1 MIALPPEL
9 MTLIGGGLWHVFT
22 VFLRVSAMVSVLPT
36 FGERS
41 VPTRVKL
48 GISAAF
54 TLIIAPAV
62 SSPEAETGLAALVGV
77 VGTEVTIGLAL
88 GIGLRLFVLTLQT
101 AGSIA
106 AQATSLS
113 QILGGAAADPVPAM
127 GYLLTLAGLTLAAI
141 LGLHIRAAEFMV
153 HSYNLLPAGSLP
165 AAPDLSQW
173 GVTRVTASFR
183 LAFALATPFVIAS
196 LIYNLALGVI
206 NRAMPQLMVAFVG
219 APAITFA
226 GLFLLFAGSALIL
239 SVWSDAL
246 FAFLQNPLRGPR

>member
-9 MTLIGGGLWHVFT
+9 LSQLSDTLWQAFV
-22 VFLRVSAMVSVLPT
+22 VFLRVSALVSLLPA

-41 VPTRVKL
+41 IPTRVKL
-48 GISAAF
+48 GISIAF
-54 TLIIAPAV
+54 TLIILPAIPPV
-62 SSPEAETGLAALVGV
+62 SLVPALWTLVRL
-77 VGTEVTIGLAL
+77 VGTEVLIGLAL
-88 GIGLRLFVLTLQT
+88 GIGLRLFVLALQT

-106 AQATSLS
+106 AQSTSLS
-113 QILGGAAADPVPAM
+113 QLLGGASVDPVPAM
-127 GYLLTLAGLTLAAI
+127 GYLLTLAGLTLTVVM
-141 LGLHIRAAEFMV
+141 GLHVRAAQFLIQ
-153 HSYNLLPAGSLP
+153 SYTLFPVGLLPG
-165 AAPDLSQW
+165 AADVSRW
-173 GVTRVTASFR
+173 GVGQVARSFG

-226 GLFLLFAGSALIL
+226 GLFLLFAGTPLIL

-246 FAFLQNPLRGPR
+246 MAFFLNPVGTLP

>member
-1 MIALPPEL
+1 MITLPPEL
-9 MTLIGGGLWHVFT
+9 LPYLGQNLWHLFA
-22 VFLRVSAMVSVLPT
+22 VFLRVSALVSLLPA

-41 VPTRVKL
+41 IPVRVKFGL
-48 GISAAF
+48 AAAF

-62 SSPEAETGLAALVGV
+62 PAAGPLPGFPGMVGLIGSEILVGLAF
-77 VGTEVTIGLAL
+77 
-88 GIGLRLFVLTLQT
+88 GIALRLFVLALQT

-113 QILGGAAADPVPAM
+113 QILGGAAVEPVPAM
-127 GYLLTLAGLTLAAI
+127 GYFLTLSGLALAAL
-141 LGLHIRAAEFMV
+141 LGLHIHAAQFMV
-153 HSYNLLPAGSLP
+153 HSYMLFPPGTVP

-173 GVTRVTASFR
+173 GVTQITRSFGM
-183 LAFALATPFVIAS
+183 AFALATPFVIAS

-226 GLFLLFAGSALIL
+226 GLFLLFAGTPLIL

-246 FAFLQNPLRGPR
+246 FSFLQNPLGGP

>member
-9 MTLIGGGLWHVFT
+9 LPYLGQTLWHLFAIL
-22 VFLRVSAMVSVLPT
+22 LRISTMVSLLPA

-41 VPTRVKL
+41 IPVRVKL
-48 GISAAF
+48 GLSVAF
-54 TLIIAPAV
+54 SLIVAPAV
-62 SSPEAETGLAALVGV
+62 PSADTPPGFGNMIGLIGV
-77 VGTEVTIGLAL
+77 EIATGLAL
-88 GIGLRLFVLTLQT
+88 GIGLRLFVLALQT

-113 QILGGAAADPVPAM
+113 QILGGAAAEPVPAM
-127 GYLLTLAGLTLAAI
+127 GYLLTLAGLALAAL
-141 LGLHIRAAEFMV
+141 LGLHIRAAQFMI
-153 HSYNLLPAGSLP
+153 HSYMLFPMGTLPL
-165 AAPDLSQW
+165 APDLAQW
-173 GVTRVTASFR
+173 GVTQISRSFR
-183 LAFALATPFVIAS
+183 LAFALAMPFVIAS

-226 GLFLLFAGSALIL
+226 GLFLLFAGTPLIL

-246 FAFLQNPLRGPR
+246 FAFLENPLGGPR